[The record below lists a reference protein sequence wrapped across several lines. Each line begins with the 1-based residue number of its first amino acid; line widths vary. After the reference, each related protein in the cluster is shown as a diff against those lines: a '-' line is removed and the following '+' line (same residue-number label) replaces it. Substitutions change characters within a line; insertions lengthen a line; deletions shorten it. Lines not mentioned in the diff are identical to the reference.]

1 MKSKYLLLAA
11 ALLIACGDDSSS
23 SPANDTPANDT
34 PAQNGNGDNH
44 RAEPSYTDCIQTV
57 FEFARIEFEFY
68 DDFGGL
74 VIDSMYWDKG
84 DANNRGKSIY
94 TYKAYWTGT
103 HLDSTFESN
112 LRDGEW
118 AYQTT
123 VNTKETRAIREGNTS
138 TLISTEDGIS
148 DTITVYFD
156 GDSLATTSRDED
168 GEYTSIYVLRND
180 TIFRPT
186 HEDIIVKDENDINT
200 CYQRELRDGE
210 WISWD
215 RYETGVK
222 DGMIVLTK
230 IYVEDGLDHKAGTYF
245 MFRR

>member
-1 MKSKYLLLAA
+1 MNFKYLLLAA

-23 SPANDTPANDT
+23 SPVNDTPAKDDKI
-34 PAQNGNGDNH
+34 PA
-44 RAEPSYTDCIQTV
+44 ELSYIDCIQTI
-57 FEFARIEFEFY
+57 FEYTRTDFEFY

-94 TYKAYWTGT
+94 TYKAFWTGT

-123 VNTKETRAIREGNTS
+123 VNTKQTRAIRNGNIS
-138 TLISTEDGIS
+138 TLISTDNGVS

-156 GDSLATTSRDED
+156 GDSLATTSKDE
-168 GEYTSIYVLRND
+168 GIERTSIYVLKND

-186 HEDIIVKDENDINT
+186 QDKIFVKDESDSNT
-200 CYQRELRDGE
+200 CYMKENRDGE
-210 WISWD
+210 WITWD

-230 IYVEDGLDHKAGTYF
+230 TYVEDGLDHKTGTMF

>member
-1 MKSKYLLLAA
+1 MNFKYLLLAA
-11 ALLIACGDDSSS
+11 ALFVACGDDSSS
-23 SPANDTPANDT
+23 TPVNDTPANDT
-34 PAQNGNGDNH
+34 PANGNKIPGD
-44 RAEPSYTDCIQTV
+44 PSYTDCIQTI
-57 FEFARIEFEFY
+57 FEFERIEFEFY

-123 VNTKETRAIREGNTS
+123 VNTKETRAIRNGNIS
-138 TLISTEDGIS
+138 TLISTDDGIS

-156 GDSLATTSRDED
+156 GDSLATTSKDE
-168 GEYTSIYVLRND
+168 GIERTSIYVLKND

-186 HEDIIVKDENDINT
+186 QDKIFVKDESDSNT
-200 CYQRELRDGE
+200 CYMKENRDGE
-210 WISWD
+210 WITWD

-230 IYVEDGLDHKAGTYF
+230 TYVEDGLDHKAGTYF

>member
-1 MKSKYLLLAA
+1 MNFKYLLLAA
-11 ALLIACGDDSSS
+11 ALLVACGDDSSS
-23 SPANDTPANDT
+23 SPVNDTPAKDDKI
-34 PAQNGNGDNH
+34 PA
-44 RAEPSYTDCIQTV
+44 ELSYIDCIQTI
-57 FEFARIEFEFY
+57 FEYTRTDFEFY

-123 VNTKETRAIREGNTS
+123 VNTKQTRAIRNGNIS
-138 TLISTEDGIS
+138 TLISTDNGIS

-156 GDSLATTSRDED
+156 GDSLATTSKDE
-168 GEYTSIYVLRND
+168 GIERTSIYVLKND

-186 HEDIIVKDENDINT
+186 QDKIFVKDESDSNT
-200 CYQRELRDGE
+200 CYMKENRDGE
-210 WISWD
+210 WITWD

-222 DGMIVLTK
+222 NGMIVLTK
-230 IYVEDGLDHKAGTYF
+230 TYIEDGLDHKTGTMF

>member
-1 MKSKYLLLAA
+1 MNFKYLLLAA
-11 ALLIACGDDSSS
+11 ALLVACGDDSSS
-23 SPANDTPANDT
+23 SPVNDTPAKDDKI
-34 PAQNGNGDNH
+34 PA
-44 RAEPSYTDCIQTV
+44 ELSYIDCIQTI
-57 FEFARIEFEFY
+57 FEYTRTDFEFY

-74 VIDSMYWDKG
+74 VLDSMYWDKG

-123 VNTKETRAIREGNTS
+123 VNTKQTRAIRNGNIS
-138 TLISTEDGIS
+138 TLISTDNGIS

-156 GDSLATTSRDED
+156 GDSLATTSKDE
-168 GEYTSIYVLRND
+168 GIERTSIYVLKND

-186 HEDIIVKDENDINT
+186 QDKIFVKDESDSNT
-200 CYQRELRDGE
+200 CYMKENRDGE
-210 WISWD
+210 WITWD

-222 DGMIVLTK
+222 NGMIVLTK
-230 IYVEDGLDHKAGTYF
+230 TYVEDGLDHKTGTMF

>member
-1 MKSKYLLLAA
+1 MNFKYLLLAA

-23 SPANDTPANDT
+23 SPANDTPAKDDKIPT
-34 PAQNGNGDNH
+34 
-44 RAEPSYTDCIQTV
+44 ELSYIDCIQTI
-57 FEFARIEFEFY
+57 FEYTRTDFEFY

-103 HLDSTFESN
+103 HLDSTYESN

-123 VNTKETRAIREGNTS
+123 VNTKQTRAIRNGNIS
-138 TLISTEDGIS
+138 TLISTDNGVS

-156 GDSLATTSRDED
+156 GDSLATTSKDE
-168 GEYTSIYVLRND
+168 GIERTSIYVLKND

-186 HEDIIVKDENDINT
+186 QDKIFVKDENDSNT
-200 CYQRELRDGE
+200 CYMKENRDGE
-210 WISWD
+210 WITWD

-230 IYVEDGLDHKAGTYF
+230 TYVEDGLDHKTGTYF

>member
-1 MKSKYLLLAA
+1 MNFKYLLLAA
-11 ALLIACGDDSSS
+11 ALFVACGDDSSS
-23 SPANDTPANDT
+23 TPVNDSPAKEEKIPA
-34 PAQNGNGDNH
+34 
-44 RAEPSYTDCIQTV
+44 ELSYIDCIQTI
-57 FEFARIEFEFY
+57 FEYTRTDFEFY

-123 VNTKETRAIREGNTS
+123 VNTKQTRAIRNGNIS
-138 TLISTEDGIS
+138 TLISTDNGIS

-156 GDSLATTSRDED
+156 GDSLATTSKDE
-168 GEYTSIYVLRND
+168 GIERTSIYVLKND

-186 HEDIIVKDENDINT
+186 QDKIFVKDENDSNT
-200 CYQRELRDGE
+200 CYMKENRDGE
-210 WISWD
+210 WIAWD

-222 DGMIVLTK
+222 NGMIVLTK
-230 IYVEDGLDHKAGTYF
+230 TYIEDGLDHKTGTMF

>member
-1 MKSKYLLLAA
+1 MNFKYLLLAA
-11 ALLIACGDDSSS
+11 ALLVACGDDSSS
-23 SPANDTPANDT
+23 SPVNDTPAKDDKI
-34 PAQNGNGDNH
+34 PA
-44 RAEPSYTDCIQTV
+44 ELSYIDCIQTI
-57 FEFARIEFEFY
+57 FEYTRTDFEFY

-123 VNTKETRAIREGNTS
+123 VNTKQTRAIRNGNIS
-138 TLISTEDGIS
+138 TLISTDNGIS

-156 GDSLATTSRDED
+156 GDSLATTSKDE
-168 GEYTSIYVLRND
+168 GIERTSIYVLKND

-186 HEDIIVKDENDINT
+186 QDKIFVKDESDSNT
-200 CYQRELRDGE
+200 CYMKENRDGE
-210 WISWD
+210 WITWD

-222 DGMIVLTK
+222 NGMIVLTK
-230 IYVEDGLDHKAGTYF
+230 TYVEDGLDHKTGTMF

>member
-1 MKSKYLLLAA
+1 MNFKYLLLAA

-23 SPANDTPANDT
+23 SPVNDTPAKDDKI
-34 PAQNGNGDNH
+34 PA
-44 RAEPSYTDCIQTV
+44 ELSYIDCIQTI
-57 FEFARIEFEFY
+57 FEYTRMDFEFY

-123 VNTKETRAIREGNTS
+123 VNTKQTRAIRNGNIS
-138 TLISTEDGIS
+138 TLISTDNGIS

-156 GDSLATTSRDED
+156 GDSLATTSKDE
-168 GEYTSIYVLRND
+168 GIEHTSIYVLKND

-186 HEDIIVKDENDINT
+186 QDKIFVKDESDSNT
-200 CYQRELRDGE
+200 CYMKENRDGE
-210 WISWD
+210 WITWD

-230 IYVEDGLDHKAGTYF
+230 TYVEDGLDHKTGTMF

>member
-1 MKSKYLLLAA
+1 MNFKYLLLAA

-23 SPANDTPANDT
+23 SPVNDTPAKDDKI
-34 PAQNGNGDNH
+34 PA
-44 RAEPSYTDCIQTV
+44 ELSYIDCIQTI
-57 FEFARIEFEFY
+57 FEYTRTDFEFY

-123 VNTKETRAIREGNTS
+123 VNTKQTRAIRNGNIS
-138 TLISTEDGIS
+138 TLISTDNGIS

-156 GDSLATTSRDED
+156 GDSLATTSKDE
-168 GEYTSIYVLRND
+168 GIERTSIYVLKND

-186 HEDIIVKDENDINT
+186 QDKIFVKDESDSNT
-200 CYQRELRDGE
+200 CYMKENRDGE
-210 WISWD
+210 WIAWD

-222 DGMIVLTK
+222 NGMIVLTRTY
-230 IYVEDGLDHKAGTYF
+230 IEDGLDHKTGTMF

>member
-1 MKSKYLLLAA
+1 MNFKYLLLAA
-11 ALLIACGDDSSS
+11 ALLVACGDDSSS
-23 SPANDTPANDT
+23 SPANDTPAN
-34 PAQNGNGDNH
+34 GNKIPGD
-44 RAEPSYTDCIQTV
+44 PSYTDCIQTI
-57 FEFARIEFEFY
+57 FEFERIEFEFY

-103 HLDSTFESN
+103 HLDSTYESN

-123 VNTKETRAIREGNTS
+123 VNTKQTRAIRNGNIS
-138 TLISTEDGIS
+138 TLISTDNGVS

-156 GDSLATTSRDED
+156 GDSLATTSKDE
-168 GEYTSIYVLRND
+168 GIERTSIYILKND

-186 HEDIIVKDENDINT
+186 QDKIFVKDENDINT
-200 CYQRELRDGE
+200 CYMKENRDGE
-210 WISWD
+210 WITWD

-230 IYVEDGLDHKAGTYF
+230 TYVEDGLDHKAGTYF

>member
-1 MKSKYLLLAA
+1 MNFKYLLLAA
-11 ALLIACGDDSSS
+11 ALLVACGDDSSS
-23 SPANDTPANDT
+23 SPVNDTPAKDDKI
-34 PAQNGNGDNH
+34 PA
-44 RAEPSYTDCIQTV
+44 ELSYIDCIQTI
-57 FEFARIEFEFY
+57 FEYTRTDFEFY

-123 VNTKETRAIREGNTS
+123 VNTKQTKAIRNGNIS
-138 TLISTEDGIS
+138 TLISTDNGIS

-156 GDSLATTSRDED
+156 GDSLATTSKDE
-168 GEYTSIYVLRND
+168 GIERTSIYVLKND

-186 HEDIIVKDENDINT
+186 QDKIFVKDESDSNT
-200 CYQRELRDGE
+200 CYMKENRDGE
-210 WISWD
+210 WITWD

-222 DGMIVLTK
+222 NGMIVLTK
-230 IYVEDGLDHKAGTYF
+230 TYVEDGLDHKTGTMF

>member
-1 MKSKYLLLAA
+1 MNFKYLLLAA
-11 ALLIACGDDSSS
+11 ALFVACGDDSSS
-23 SPANDTPANDT
+23 SPVNDTPANDT
-34 PAQNGNGDNH
+34 PANGDKV
-44 RAEPSYTDCIQTV
+44 PGDPFYTDCIQTI
-57 FEFARIEFEFY
+57 FEFERIEFEFY

-103 HLDSTFESN
+103 HLDSTYESN

-123 VNTKETRAIREGNTS
+123 VNTKETRAIRNGNVS
-138 TLISTEDGIS
+138 TLISTDDGIS

-156 GDSLATTSRDED
+156 GDSLAMTARGAD
-168 GEYTSIYVLRND
+168 GEYTSIHVLRND

-186 HEDIIVKDENDINT
+186 QDKIFVKDESDSNT
-200 CYQRELRDGE
+200 CYMKENYEGE
-210 WISWD
+210 WRTWD

-222 DGMIVLTK
+222 NGMIFMTK
-230 IYVEDGLDHKAGTYF
+230 TYIEDGLDHKTGTYF

>member
-1 MKSKYLLLAA
+1 MNFKYLLLAT
-11 ALLIACGDDSSS
+11 ALFIACGDDSSS
-23 SPANDTPANDT
+23 TPVNDPPTKEEKIPAD
-34 PAQNGNGDNH
+34 
-44 RAEPSYTDCIQTV
+44 PSYTDCIQTV
-57 FEFARIEFEFY
+57 FESLTA
-68 DDFGGL
+68 DFSLYGVNIGGL

-123 VNTKETRAIREGNTS
+123 VNTKETRAIRNGNIS
-138 TLISTEDGIS
+138 TLISTDDGTS

-156 GDSLATTSRDED
+156 GDSLATTSKDE
-168 GEYTSIYVLRND
+168 GIERTSIYVLRND

-186 HEDIIVKDENDINT
+186 HEDIIVMDENDSNT
-200 CYQRELRDGE
+200 CYQREFHDGE

-230 IYVEDGLDHKAGTYF
+230 IYVEDGLDHKTGTYF

>member
-1 MKSKYLLLAA
+1 MNFKYLLLAA
-11 ALLIACGDDSSS
+11 ALFVACGDDSSS
-23 SPANDTPANDT
+23 TPANDS
-34 PAQNGNGDNH
+34 PAKEEKIPAD
-44 RAEPSYTDCIQTV
+44 PSYTDCIQTV
-57 FEFARIEFEFY
+57 FESLTA
-68 DDFGGL
+68 DFSLYGVNIGGL

-84 DANNRGKSIY
+84 NANNRGESIY

-123 VNTKETRAIREGNTS
+123 VNTKQTRAIRNGNIS
-138 TLISTEDGIS
+138 TLISTDNGVS

-156 GDSLATTSRDED
+156 GDSLATTSKDE
-168 GEYTSIYVLRND
+168 GIERTSIYVLKND

-186 HEDIIVKDENDINT
+186 QDKIFVKDESDSNT
-200 CYQRELRDGE
+200 CYMKENRDGE
-210 WISWD
+210 WIAWD

-222 DGMIVLTK
+222 NGMIVLTK
-230 IYVEDGLDHKAGTYF
+230 TYIEDGLDHKTGTMF

>member
-1 MKSKYLLLAA
+1 MNFKYLLLAA

-23 SPANDTPANDT
+23 SPVNDTPAKGDKI
-34 PAQNGNGDNH
+34 PA
-44 RAEPSYTDCIQTV
+44 ELSYIDCIQTI
-57 FEFARIEFEFY
+57 FEYTRTDFEFY

-123 VNTKETRAIREGNTS
+123 VNTKQTRAIRNGNIS
-138 TLISTEDGIS
+138 TLISTDNGIS

-156 GDSLATTSRDED
+156 GDSLATTSKDE
-168 GEYTSIYVLRND
+168 GIERTSIYVLKND

-186 HEDIIVKDENDINT
+186 QDKIFVKDENDSNT
-200 CYQRELRDGE
+200 CYMKENRDGE
-210 WISWD
+210 WITWD

-230 IYVEDGLDHKAGTYF
+230 TYVEDGLDHKTGTMF

>member
-1 MKSKYLLLAA
+1 MNFKYLLLAA
-11 ALLIACGDDSSS
+11 ALFVACGDDSSS
-23 SPANDTPANDT
+23 SPVNDTPANDT
-34 PAQNGNGDNH
+34 PANGDKV
-44 RAEPSYTDCIQTV
+44 PGDPFYTDCIQTI
-57 FEFARIEFEFY
+57 FEFERIEFEFY

-103 HLDSTFESN
+103 HLDSTYESN

-123 VNTKETRAIREGNTS
+123 VNTKETRAIRNGNIS
-138 TLISTEDGIS
+138 TLISTDDGIS

-156 GDSLATTSRDED
+156 GDSLAMTARGAD
-168 GEYTSIYVLRND
+168 GEYTSIHVLRND

-186 HEDIIVKDENDINT
+186 QDKIFVKDESDSNT
-200 CYQRELRDGE
+200 CYMKENYEGE
-210 WISWD
+210 WRTWD

-222 DGMIVLTK
+222 NGMIFMTK
-230 IYVEDGLDHKAGTYF
+230 TYIEDGLDHKTGTYF

>member
-1 MKSKYLLLAA
+1 MNFKYLLLAA
-11 ALLIACGDDSSS
+11 ALFVACGDDSSS
-23 SPANDTPANDT
+23 TPVNDSPAKEEKIPADL
-34 PAQNGNGDNH
+34 
-44 RAEPSYTDCIQTV
+44 SYTDCIQTV
-57 FEFARIEFEFY
+57 FESFTADYSLYGAET
-68 DDFGGL
+68 GGL

-118 AYQTT
+118 SYRT
-123 VNTKETRAIREGNTS
+123 VLNTKKATVTKNGNITTFTLTDNGNT
-138 TLISTEDGIS
+138 
-148 DTITVYFD
+148 DTRTVYFD
-156 GDSLATTSRDED
+156 GDSLAISHMED
-168 GEYTSIYVLRND
+168 GENYTSIYVLKND

-186 HEDIIVKDENDINT
+186 QDEFIAKDENDINT
-200 CYQRELRDGE
+200 CYLKENYGGELVVRN
-210 WISWD
+210 

-222 DGMIVLTK
+222 NGMIFLTRTY
-230 IYVEDGLDHKAGTYF
+230 IEDGLEGKIATFF

>member
-1 MKSKYLLLAA
+1 MNFKYLLLAA
-11 ALLIACGDDSSS
+11 ALLVACGDDSSS
-23 SPANDTPANDT
+23 SPANDTPAKDDKI
-34 PAQNGNGDNH
+34 PA
-44 RAEPSYTDCIQTV
+44 ELSYIDCIQTI
-57 FEFARIEFEFY
+57 FEYTRTDFEFY

-123 VNTKETRAIREGNTS
+123 VNTKQTRAIRNGNIS
-138 TLISTEDGIS
+138 TLISTDNGIS

-156 GDSLATTSRDED
+156 GDSLATTSKDE
-168 GEYTSIYVLRND
+168 GIERTSIYVLKND

-186 HEDIIVKDENDINT
+186 QDKIFVKDENDSNT
-200 CYQRELRDGE
+200 CYMKENRDGE
-210 WISWD
+210 WIAWD

-222 DGMIVLTK
+222 NGMIVLTK
-230 IYVEDGLDHKAGTYF
+230 TYIEDGLDHKTGTMF